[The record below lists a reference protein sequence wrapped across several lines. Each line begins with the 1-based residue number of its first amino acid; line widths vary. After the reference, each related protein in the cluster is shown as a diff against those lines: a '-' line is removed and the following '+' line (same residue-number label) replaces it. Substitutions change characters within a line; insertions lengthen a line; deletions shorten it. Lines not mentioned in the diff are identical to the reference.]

1 MDDKNKMTMN
11 KENIIVGLDIGGS
24 KIAVFIGMQENQN
37 QVRVLGFG
45 VKELKK
51 NPISDLDF
59 LISSIGSAV
68 KEAET
73 MTGFDVKEVYVG
85 VAGD

>member
-45 VKELKK
+45 VKE
-51 NPISDLDF
+51 
-59 LISSIGSAV
+59 
-68 KEAET
+68 
-73 MTGFDVKEVYVG
+73 
-85 VAGD
+85 